1 MPTLGSG
8 VVDGV
13 LGGRVLVVVVVILVT
28 IYTQMRN
35 KRPVMNRN
43 INEFDGLPFGV

>member
-13 LGGRVLVVVVVILVT
+13 LGGRVLVVVVILVT

-35 KRPVMNRN
+35 KQPVMNRN
-43 INEFDGLPFGV
+43 FNEFDRLPFGV